1 MLINSSA
8 SWPLVRMAPDPKF
21 GPAAQTPRQRAYVL
35 RQLQAV
41 NPRLRTA
48 ATAYAQQLYAGYIAG
63 ELSWGEVR
71 SALDVVRQL
80 PASR

>member
-8 SWPLVRMAPDPKF
+8 AGPVVRMAPDPKF

-35 RQLQAV
+35 GQLQAV
-41 NPRLRTA
+41 NTRLRTK
-48 ATAYAQQLYAGYIAG
+48 ATAYAQQLYTGYIAG
-63 ELSWGEVR
+63 DLSWGKVR
-71 SALDVVRQL
+71 AALDVVRQL